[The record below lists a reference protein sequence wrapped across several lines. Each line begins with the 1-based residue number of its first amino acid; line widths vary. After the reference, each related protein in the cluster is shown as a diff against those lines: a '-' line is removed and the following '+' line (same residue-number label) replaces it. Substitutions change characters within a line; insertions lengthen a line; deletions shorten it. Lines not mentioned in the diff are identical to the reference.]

1 MVTPERLEDKIH
13 TLSQQ
18 METNAERE
26 TNKLENLVHIKAK
39 EITDHCTH
47 LIRERVGKKD
57 FNDQQS
63 LLLNLIRE
71 GKTQNKHSDVQL
83 EALQTKYENLDTFY
97 VTVEQMD
104 SFKDRMNSLE
114 NELREKIEEI
124 EKAFSE
130 NSEDEDSQMNES
142 IEGVSGEINDVDSY
156 HSKQRSNRGRKPN
169 VGTLEVND
177 GDVMSVPQSGRNS
190 NMEQSA
196 TVMRRET
203 DDVVYPLSK
212 EDGELNPS
220 PIKGVVTTT
229 KVIGMGGTTRQ
240 IIAGN
245 SQVLVADQQSVKGD
259 GAESSVHGKSQ
270 TKSQKSRFSLKSRK
284 AGGMSKQ
291 QVEELQAEM
300 KLAVKEVQDKLD
312 LLVERH
318 ELGWDLVTINR
329 EIATKVFEG
338 YRKEEGFVGV
348 RRYNL
353 QELDHTMNKFNEMNK
368 LVLRKD
374 EDANS
379 KIEALDA
386 DYVAL
391 DRKHEK
397 VAKVVKQLHDERTD
411 NVNFADRKI

>member
-1 MVTPERLEDKIH
+1 
-13 TLSQQ
+13 
-18 METNAERE
+18 
-26 TNKLENLVHIKAK
+26 
-39 EITDHCTH
+39 
-47 LIRERVGKKD
+47 
-57 FNDQQS
+57 
-63 LLLNLIRE
+63 
-71 GKTQNKHSDVQL
+71 
-83 EALQTKYENLDTFY
+83 
-97 VTVEQMD
+97 
-104 SFKDRMNSLE
+104 
-114 NELREKIEEI
+114 
-124 EKAFSE
+124 
-130 NSEDEDSQMNES
+130 
-142 IEGVSGEINDVDSY
+142 
-156 HSKQRSNRGRKPN
+156 
-169 VGTLEVND
+169 
-177 GDVMSVPQSGRNS
+177 
-190 NMEQSA
+190 
-196 TVMRRET
+196 
-203 DDVVYPLSK
+203 
-212 EDGELNPS
+212 
-220 PIKGVVTTT
+220 
-229 KVIGMGGTTRQ
+229 
-240 IIAGN
+240 
-245 SQVLVADQQSVKGD
+245 
-259 GAESSVHGKSQ
+259 
-270 TKSQKSRFSLKSRK
+270 
-284 AGGMSKQ
+284 MSKQ

-397 VAKVVKQLHDERTD
+397 VAKVVKQLHEERTD